1 MESSLRDKRVAHS
14 QDLRNALQLV
24 LEKLSA
30 KSEVRKIILIGS
42 YASGRVDLFTD
53 LDLLVVMD
61 TDQDFISR
69 LSQLYPEFDTGIDLD
84 LLVYTPEE
92 FELMKRRPFIKH
104 ALREGK
110 VLYEK

>member
-42 YASGRVDLFTD
+42 YASGRETFLP
-53 LDLLVVMD
+53 
-61 TDQDFISR
+61 I
-69 LSQLYPEFDTGIDLD
+69 
-84 LLVYTPEE
+84 
-92 FELMKRRPFIKH
+92 
-104 ALREGK
+104 
-110 VLYEK
+110 